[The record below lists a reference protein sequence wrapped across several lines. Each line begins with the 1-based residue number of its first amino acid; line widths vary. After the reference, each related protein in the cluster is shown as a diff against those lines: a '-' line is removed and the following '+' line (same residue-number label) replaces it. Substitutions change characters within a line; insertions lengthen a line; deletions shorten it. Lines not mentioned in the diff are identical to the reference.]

1 MNEWTRERTSDFL
14 TVFLMSFGLYHM
26 VLGTFGGIVT
36 IFAMNEATDKDIF
49 YLLTVGFLVYTM
61 FGFLAYQYAKI
72 IRLNNKLQRILD
84 QYEGME

>member
-14 TVFLMSFGLYHM
+14 AVFLMSFGLYHM
-26 VLGTFGGIVT
+26 VLGTFGGVVSM
-36 IFAMNEATDKDIF
+36 FAMNEATDKDIF
-49 YLLTVGFLVYTM
+49 YLLIFGFAIYTM